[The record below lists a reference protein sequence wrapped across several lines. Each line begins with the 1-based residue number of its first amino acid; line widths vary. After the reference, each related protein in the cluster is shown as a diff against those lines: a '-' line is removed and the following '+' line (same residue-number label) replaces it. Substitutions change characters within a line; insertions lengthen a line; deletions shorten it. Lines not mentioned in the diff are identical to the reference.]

1 MDVLYEASLT
11 CTNLLCVVVAAV
23 VAVGIEVSA
32 FGVA

>member
-1 MDVLYEASLT
+1 MDVFYETSLT

-23 VAVGIEVSA
+23 VVGIKVSA

>member
-11 CTNLLCVVVAAV
+11 CTNLLCGAV